1 MITSR
6 QMHLNVFFFSP
17 CKPMTV
23 KIKNSTIESSKSEKL
38 LGKNMDSNFSFNN
51 HITDLCREMSQNSH
65 ALPRIV
71 GYMTF
76 DKNNKHF

>member
-6 QMHLNVFFFSP
+6 QMHLSVFFFSP

-23 KIKNSTIESSKSEKL
+23 KIKNSTIESFKSEKL

-51 HITDLCREMSQNSH
+51 HITDLCREIYSH

-71 GYMTF
+71 SYMTF
-76 DKNNKHF
+76 GKNNKHF